1 MEKKA
6 QQFEDNWDLVNSIN
20 ALCHEFACEHDKIY
34 CEDVCAALERV
45 KFHWVEEHIVARL
58 EYRLE
63 KAGIKLP
70 EYED

>member
-6 QQFEDNWDLVNSIN
+6 KQFEDNWDLVNSID
-20 ALCHEFACEHDKIY
+20 ALCRDFADEHDGIY
-34 CEDVCAALERV
+34 CEDVCVALERV
-45 KFHWVEEHIVARL
+45 KIHWLQDHTEARL
-58 EYRLE
+58 EHRLE